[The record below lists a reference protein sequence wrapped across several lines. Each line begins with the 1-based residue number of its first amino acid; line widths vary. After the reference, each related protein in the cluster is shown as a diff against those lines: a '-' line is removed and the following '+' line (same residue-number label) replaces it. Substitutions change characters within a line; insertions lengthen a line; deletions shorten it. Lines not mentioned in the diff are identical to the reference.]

1 MSTLAL
7 SRGVPVKII
16 NALASSATG
25 AADPEFCVPSI
36 PGGIAKV
43 RFSASGPSGVIVAL
57 NGNIE
62 ATQDDGTTWDV
73 FQAFDFAAT
82 PILNIEVPP
91 GIRYRFNFT
100 TVTTGPYD
108 VYGSLR

>member
-7 SRGVPVKII
+7 SRGVNVKILD
-16 NALASSATG
+16 AVTDGDTG
-25 AADPEFCVPSI
+25 ARDPEFCVPAI

-43 RFSASGPSGVIVAL
+43 RFSASGSPVAL

-73 FQAFDFAAT
+73 FQAFDFTAT

-91 GIRYRFNFT
+91 GIRYRFNIT
-100 TVTTGPYD
+100 TITTGPYD